1 MEPTLTANL
10 LTTLTTFVANNP
22 ISFVVGVLILIA
34 TATFVVGRKVEAQR
48 ITSMSNRQFRRLK
61 AK

>member
-10 LTTLTTFVANNP
+10 LTTLTTFVATNAEE
-22 ISFVVGVLILIA
+22 FAAGVVILTAA
-34 TATFVVGRKVEAQR
+34 TMFMVGRKIEKQR
-48 ITSMSNRQFRRLK
+48 ISNLSNRQFRRMK